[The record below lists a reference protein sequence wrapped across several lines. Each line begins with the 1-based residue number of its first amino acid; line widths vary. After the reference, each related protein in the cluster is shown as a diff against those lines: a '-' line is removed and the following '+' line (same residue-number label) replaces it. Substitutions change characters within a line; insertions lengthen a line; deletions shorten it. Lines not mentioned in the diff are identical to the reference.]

1 MGLCVGLRDT
11 SEHARVPIPMI
22 PAGGITAPQFIHWR
36 EDAASNRTRVLVA
49 ASRSRQIRAVPPRDP
64 GPFVDHP
71 DAEEPSTV
79 DRQADVR
86 GRMIDILV

>member
-11 SEHARVPIPMI
+11 SEHARVPIPMM
-22 PAGGITAPQFIHWR
+22 PTGEITAPKLIHWR
-36 EDAASNRTRVLVA
+36 EDAASNRTRVLAA
-49 ASRSRQIRAVPPRDP
+49 ASRSRQIRAVPPRDL
-64 GPFVDHP
+64 GLFLDHQ

-86 GRMIDILV
+86 GRMIDIFV